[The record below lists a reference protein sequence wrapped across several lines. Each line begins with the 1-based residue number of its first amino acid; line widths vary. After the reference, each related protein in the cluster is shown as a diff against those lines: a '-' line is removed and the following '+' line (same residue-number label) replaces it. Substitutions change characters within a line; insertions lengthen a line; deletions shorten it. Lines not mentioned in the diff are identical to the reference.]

1 MRNFRPHR
9 YRLNELDSRTRTLR
23 YNPLVP
29 ITATYRTESSDT
41 SAEAEQ
47 VVLEIARRR
56 TPGEKAARVWAM
68 MEYVHNLAFA
78 ALRRQHPDLTDDEIR
93 FRLTARRLGREL
105 TIAVYG
111 RDPETDAR

>member
-1 MRNFRPHR
+1 M
-9 YRLNELDSRTRTLR
+9 
-23 YNPLVP
+23 P
-29 ITATYRTESSDT
+29 ITAAYRTESADT

-78 ALRRQHPDLTDDEIR
+78 ALRRQRPELTNDEVR
-93 FRLTARRLGREL
+93 LRLTARRLGREL
-105 TIAVYG
+105 TIEVYG
-111 RDPETDAR
+111 WDPETDAR